1 MSLKSFSFSFC
12 QPCSLMCHG
21 YTNSGGRLMIWLVLQ
36 PQDQSA
42 CIPVYFKVKCEA
54 VTAPVS
60 DLKKIYNQILLDM
73 WCYLSSSLYMIFSLI
88 ICLSEFLVLV
98 AGYDVSSL
106 LCPLCPSLIYVSSS
120 ARLLYF
126 LCFVFFLHQAVV
138 SLWGSQCQSCLH
150 VYLLFLSVLMSLS
163 GSLYSFTF
171 LSQSQARVFVL
182 MFCYFLFLFWYP
194 VHVMFS
200 FASLVSFSRD

>member
-1 MSLKSFSFSFC
+1 MS
-12 QPCSLMCHG
+12 
-21 YTNSGGRLMIWLVLQ
+21 
-36 PQDQSA
+36 
-42 CIPVYFKVKCEA
+42 
-54 VTAPVS
+54 
-60 DLKKIYNQILLDM
+60 
-73 WCYLSSSLYMIFSLI
+73 
-88 ICLSEFLVLV
+88 LVLV

-138 SLWGSQCQSCLH
+138 SLWGSQCQSCLN
-150 VYLLFLSVLMSLS
+150 VYLLFLSVLMSLF

-182 MFCYFLFLFWYP
+182 MFCYFLFCFGTLCTLYSVLLPLSHLAMISVSWPSTCCLFAQLCAFP
-194 VHVMFS
+194 VS
-200 FASLVSFSRD
+200 YCLSDN